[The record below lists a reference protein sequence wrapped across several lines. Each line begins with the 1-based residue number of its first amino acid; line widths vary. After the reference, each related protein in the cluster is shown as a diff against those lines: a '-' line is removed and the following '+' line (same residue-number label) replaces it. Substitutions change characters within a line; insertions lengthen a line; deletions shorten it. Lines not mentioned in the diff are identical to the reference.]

1 MDKRIPQRQEHEE
14 EGIKLGELMSERTLV
29 LIKPDGVKRRLVGK
43 IINRF
48 EEKGLKIVSMKFMLL
63 TKPQAEKHYSVHKDK
78 PFFRGLVD
86 YIISGPIVAM
96 IVEGNSAISVV
107 RLMAGSTDGS
117 KAAPGTIRGDFSSSV
132 QNNIVHASD
141 SVDSY
146 NYESQI
152 FFNQTEIIE
161 SEYGDESLL

>member
-1 MDKRIPQRQEHEE
+1 
-14 EGIKLGELMSERTLV
+14 MSERTLV

-43 IINRF
+43 IVSRF
-48 EEKGLKIVSMKFMLL
+48 EEKGLRILSMKFMLL
-63 TKPQAEKHYSVHKDK
+63 SRDQAERHYSVHRDK
-78 PFFRGLVD
+78 PFYKGLVE
-86 YIISGPIVAM
+86 YIISGPIIAM
-96 IVEGNSAISVV
+96 IVEGNSAISIV

-117 KAAPGTIRGDFSSSV
+117 KASPGTIRGDFSSSV

-152 FFNQTEIIE
+152 FFNQSEIIE
-161 SEYGDESLL
+161 SEYGDENLL